1 MRPPAVEATHRDR
14 PGTVEYGATG
24 DPIAPFHR
32 PGGLMAPIHSEAR
45 GPRPGTEVDAA
56 TVLVVDD
63 EDDIRFLARLHL
75 ERVAGFLVVGEATD
89 GVESVTLA
97 DELQPDIVLL
107 DVMMPRMDGP
117 TALPELQRVAPRSM
131 VVMVSALAA
140 SLHEH
145 EAIAAGAFG
154 YVEKGDLTGEFPGR
168 LAELHERF
176 RRALD
181 GQTVWAPE
189 RPPQPGAAPAARSSG
204 AVRP

>member
-1 MRPPAVEATHRDR
+1 
-14 PGTVEYGATG
+14 
-24 DPIAPFHR
+24 
-32 PGGLMAPIHSEAR
+32 MASIDGVAGEAR
-45 GPRPGTEVDAA
+45 PDTAVDDA

-63 EDDIRFLARLHL
+63 EDDIRFLTRLHL
-75 ERVAGFLVVGEATD
+75 ERVAGFRIVGEATD
-89 GVESVTLA
+89 GVESVRLA

-117 TALPELQRVAPRSM
+117 TALPELQRVSPRSM

-154 YVEKGDLTGEFPGR
+154 YVEKGDLTGEFPSR

-176 RRALD
+176 RRALG

-189 RPPQPGAAPAARSSG
+189 RPPRPATAPAARTSG

>member
-1 MRPPAVEATHRDR
+1 MAPSDSATPLGPAVDT
-14 PGTVEYGATG
+14 
-24 DPIAPFHR
+24 
-32 PGGLMAPIHSEAR
+32 
-45 GPRPGTEVDAA
+45 A

-75 ERVAGFLVVGEATD
+75 ERVPGFQVVGEATD
-89 GVESVTLA
+89 GVESIELA
-97 DELQPDIVLL
+97 SALQPDIVLL

-117 TALPELQRVAPRSM
+117 TALPELQRVCPRSM

-140 SLHEH
+140 ALHEQ

-154 YVEKGDLTGEFPGR
+154 YVEKGDLTGEFPTR
-168 LAELHERF
+168 LGELYDRF

-189 RPPQPGAAPAARSSG
+189 RPPGPISAPAT
-204 AVRP
+204 P